1 MPLTHIGKSRKT
13 FPKSGVWLRGYP
25 GKFFQT
31 FFRFCN
37 FGAWLRGFSGKFF
50 QVNFMS
56 TYPWKNIFFPKTGHD
71 SEAFPENFSRRISD
85 ATSQEKVFINTFWWH
100 LGLKSLNTI
109 RYIPL
114 RNNLS
119 WISKPILSVIDYQML
134 NCFFLHKEIHENPL
148 EYRKYLLLLA
158 QGFCRESLKPRL
170 EPLRVKNHIFARSK
184 CRSCSNISPYKD
196 TRTTQVCRRCGSGC
210 CKTHSRLLCSQCFD
224 S

>member
-1 MPLTHIGKSRKT
+1 MTHGISRKI
-13 FPKSGVWLRGYP
+13 FPDFFQILQFWGMTQGIFRKIFP
-25 GKFFQT
+25 GKFHEY
-31 FFRFCN
+31 
-37 FGAWLRGFSGKFF
+37 LPMKK
-50 QVNFMS
+50 
-56 TYPWKNIFFPKTGHD
+56 YFFPKTGHD

-134 NCFFLHKEIHENPL
+134 NCFFLHKEMHENPL